1 MKAEFARYLISG
13 GTATAVAYAVYSGL
27 VFLGVSPYL
36 SMTLAYVT
44 GYWIN
49 FFVGRYWV
57 FRLGRIVTSIR
68 VEIAAT
74 AVVTVLGL
82 GINLAIVAVLTNPP
96 IAMNPYLG
104 GAIAIAVVTLWNYGA
119 RKRWVYQ

>member
-1 MKAEFARYLISG
+1 MKAEFARYLVSG
-13 GTATAVAYAVYSGL
+13 GTATVIAYAIYSAL
-27 VFLGVSPYL
+27 VFVGASPYL
-36 SMTLAYVT
+36 AMTLAYIT

-49 FFVGRYWV
+49 FFIGRYWV
-57 FRLGRIVTSIR
+57 FRLGRIVRSIR
-68 VEIAAT
+68 VEVAAT
-74 AVVTVLGL
+74 ALVTVLGL

-104 GAIAIAVVTLWNYGA
+104 GAIAIAIVTFWNYAA